1 MAEKEEGSREGGR
14 ADGGRDGG
22 GGGGRCWRRA
32 RSGPRWRRG
41 GRRIRRSAL
50 WETSLSHTHAQR
62 APSWQMIVSSVM
74 APVTCEQG
82 ELLSL

>member
-41 GRRIRRSAL
+41 GGRRIRRSAL
-50 WETSLSHTHAQR
+50 
-62 APSWQMIVSSVM
+62 
-74 APVTCEQG
+74 
-82 ELLSL
+82 